1 MSNNQH
7 NQKLAL
13 IRFIRSLYNTDSFIP
28 LHEPKFI
35 GDEKK
40 KFD

>member
-1 MSNNQH
+1 MTEHKYKQN
-7 NQKLAL
+7 LAL
-13 IRFIRSLYNTDSFIP
+13 IKFIRSLYNSDSFIP